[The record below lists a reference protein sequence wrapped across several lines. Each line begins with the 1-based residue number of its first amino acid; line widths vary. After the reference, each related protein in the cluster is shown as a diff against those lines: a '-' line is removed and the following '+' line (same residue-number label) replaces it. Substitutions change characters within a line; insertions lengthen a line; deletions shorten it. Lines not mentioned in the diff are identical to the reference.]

1 MKYSERGGGSAL
13 REPSERSAATEQKG
27 NSKLVEII
35 NDGNNASNVDKGKP
49 TPS

>member
-27 NSKLVEII
+27 NRLVEII